1 MAAYFIVDQLEVT
14 DPETMKV
21 YAAGVADS
29 IKAHNGRMLVRGGA
43 FEVTEGD
50 WTPKRVIV
58 LEFDDMDALKGWY
71 DGEAYRELKKLR
83 LASSRSNAIMVEG
96 V

>member
-14 DPETMKV
+14 DPETMKT
-21 YAAGVADS
+21 YAAGVMDTIARYGG
-29 IKAHNGRMLVRGGA
+29 KAVVRGGA
-43 FEVTEGD
+43 FEVIEGN

-58 LEFDDMDALKGWY
+58 LEFADMAALKSWY
-71 DGEAYRELKKLR
+71 NSPEYAPLLKIR
-83 LASSRSNAIMVEG
+83 LASSKSNAVAVNG